1 MSIKRNARRSIVE
14 DVPIPRPLLATAK
27 FNSPW
32 EQAKWEKSLPRNDRV
47 PYDQA
52 AAARQTQQGS
62 LSRSFSLSTR
72 RIQRPAPVSRPQ
84 TNPPELQGT
93 FLQNTQMV
101 NVLER
106 L

>member
-1 MSIKRNARRSIVE
+1 MSIKRNARHSIVE

-27 FNSPW
+27 FDSPW
-32 EQAKWEKSLPRNDRV
+32 EQTKWEKSLPRNDRV
-47 PYDQA
+47 PYNLA
-52 AAARQTQQGS
+52 AAARQKQQGG

-72 RIQRPAPVSRPQ
+72 RVQRPAPVSRPQ

-93 FLQNTQMV
+93 YARETV
-101 NVLER
+101 NLT